1 MNKYEVMFI
10 AKPLEDAEVDP
21 IAEFVSNLIKKNGGN
36 VEKVDRW
43 GKRHLAYPV
52 KKQTDGNYVLINF
65 EADPAVIKEIDRVMK
80 IQDNILKHLIVKI
93 DE

>member
-52 KKQTDGNYVLINF
+52 KKQADGNYVLINF
-65 EADPAVIKEIDRVMK
+65 EVDPAVIKEIDRVMK
-80 IQDNILKHLIVKI
+80 IQDDILKHLIVKI

>member
-1 MNKYEVMFI
+1 MI
-10 AKPLEDAEVDP
+10 QDAEVDP

-52 KKQTDGNYVLINF
+52 KKQADGNYVLINF
-65 EADPAVIKEIDRVMK
+65 EADPEVIKEIDRVMK
-80 IQDNILKHLIVKI
+80 IQDDILKHLIVKI

>member
-52 KKQTDGNYVLINF
+52 KKQADGNYVLINF
-65 EADPAVIKEIDRVMK
+65 KADPEVIKEIDRVMK
-80 IQDNILKHLIVKI
+80 IQDDILKHLIVKI

>member
-1 MNKYEVMFI
+1 MN
-10 AKPLEDAEVDP
+10 KPLEDAEVDP

-52 KKQTDGNYVLINF
+52 KKQADGNYVLINF
-65 EADPAVIKEIDRVMK
+65 EADPEVIKEIDRVMK
-80 IQDNILKHLIVKI
+80 IQDDILKHLIVKI